1 MQVLDYIRIVG
12 ISGIEGMS
20 LDVIDVTFNILYSH
34 DSGFTRPRRGVF
46 TLRLSELV
54 DISNSRNRE
63 VENIAF
69 GLIGEIIVREKR
81 EDGSIKVLHLLGMA
95 LGDWLI
101 NNARA
106 NSKH

>member
-20 LDVIDVTFNILYSH
+20 LDVIDVTFNILYSQ
-34 DSGFTRPRRGVF
+34 DSGFTTPRRGVF

-54 DISNSRNRE
+54 DISNSCNRD

-69 GLIGEIIVREKR
+69 GLIGQVLVREKK

-95 LGDWLI
+95 LRDWLI
-101 NNARA
+101 NNART